1 MAKVLLINGSPNEH
15 GCTYTALHEVEG
27 VLRRHGVET
36 EILWLGRKPVAG
48 CIACNTC
55 ARTGHCVF
63 GPETFDDKVNRVL
76 DELDSIDAIVAGSPV
91 YYAAASG
98 QITSF
103 LNRLFYAGG
112 RRMAGKLGTA
122 VVSCRRGGAASA
134 FDQLN
139 KYFTISS
146 MPVVS
151 SQYWNGVHGDRPEEV
166 RADLEGMQTLR
177 LVGDNMAWLLR
188 SMTAAREAGVVPYER
203 EVRVKT
209 NFYKPEA
216 APNVQ
221 GEG

>member
-27 VLRRHGVET
+27 VLRRHGIET

-112 RRMAGKLGTA
+112 RRMAGKLGAA